1 MNVTELNREQLT
13 ELKERHITAKT
24 EALGTTLTLDMLLN
38 VDDYVSDREILL
50 SYAGTKFVNDD
61 FFCSAK
67 AV

>member
-13 ELKERHITAKT
+13 ELKERYITAKT
-24 EALGTTLTLDMLLN
+24 KALGTTLTLDMLLN
-38 VDDYVSDREILL
+38 VDDYVGDREILL
-50 SYAGTKFVNDD
+50 SYARTNFVNDD